1 MRPIDYPTD
10 RPFLTKDDSLEKVG
24 GKHTHRPTGPGNTP
38 PGDIRDPDLQTS
50 PPTGPQLPP
59 PDTNRGDIRKVM
71 ASFDDLLILMSKM
84 GKEVRLSERMTQL
97 SAMVDQISAKLAAA
111 AKKDE
116 AAEDLRKG
124 AIINL
129 VMVVVSA
136 AVTIVSSGI
145 QLKSLAGAKVDAT
158 KGLGLQ
164 KDKINADYKLQG
176 PLTKEQADAG
186 LKPGDIKPGSEKAY
200 RKEMRAAE
208 AGYNNSLTSSNL
220 NIQLQSGITGAVAQ
234 LIQSFGST
242 ADSLMKAES
251 QSKQA
256 SAERMQ
262 AIAEQFSMAMQRS
275 QSQEADFKEF
285 MQKVNELI
293 RDFHAAILKLSEAV
307 SH

>member
-1 MRPIDYPTD
+1 MNPIVFPTD
-10 RPFLTKDDSLEKVG
+10 RPSLPTDDPQDMLVGNASLKPSTAG
-24 GKHTHRPTGPGNTP
+24 ITP
-38 PGDIRDPDLQTS
+38 PGDIRDPDQPTT
-50 PPTGPQLPP
+50 PATGPLLPP

-116 AAEDLRKG
+116 AADDLRKG
-124 AIINL
+124 AIMNL

-158 KGLGLQ
+158 KGLGAQ
-164 KDKINADYKLQG
+164 QDKINAEYKLQG
-176 PLTKEQADAG
+176 PLTKEQTDAG
-186 LKPGDIKPGSEKAY
+186 QKPGDIKPGSEKAY

-208 AGYNNSLTSSNL
+208 AGYNNSLMSSNL
-220 NIQLQSGITGAVAQ
+220 EIQLQSGITGAVAQ

-262 AIAEQFSMAMQRS
+262 ALAEQFSMAMQRS

-293 RDFHAAILKLSEAV
+293 RDFHAAILKMSEAV